1 MVRQLHNYNM
11 FVNTHTPSPP
21 PPRDD
26 CARARKAAHLQQSS
40 TLVASRWPS
49 SPAEW

>member
-11 FVNTHTPSPP
+11 FGNTHTHSPP
-21 PPRDD
+21 PPLD